1 MKRLF
6 LITVTLLM
14 FLNFASCSSDDDK
27 TDDRIRVT
35 QSDIQG
41 SWAKK
46 DANGTLI
53 NLVFTGN
60 AYLYRE
66 SKAGSNHFSNYE
78 RGTFTIDDLTM
89 TMTTDDGDYGVY
101 PSQYVYFTS
110 KGRDYL
116 MIWPAGGEFVRTE
129 L

>member
-1 MKRLF
+1 MKRLL
-6 LITVTLLM
+6 LITATLFM

-35 QSDIQG
+35 QQDIQG
-41 SWAKK
+41 SWSRK

-53 NLVFTGN
+53 WLQFSGN
-60 AYLYRE
+60 TYSYRE
-66 SKAGSNHFSNYE
+66 SKVGSSHFSNFE
-78 RGTFTIDDLTM
+78 KGTFTINDLTM
-89 TMTTDDGDYGVY
+89 TMTKDDGGYGVY

-116 MIWPAGGEFVRTE
+116 MIYPAGGEFTRVD